1 MYMLNIWQTMQM
13 LQRVDN
19 ANVIGDLQAI
29 EGVNIMEADNRYAS
43 NE

>member
-1 MYMLNIWQTMQM
+1 M

-19 ANVIGDLQAI
+19 ANVIGDLQDI
-29 EGVNIMEADNRYAS
+29 EVVNIMEADNKYAS